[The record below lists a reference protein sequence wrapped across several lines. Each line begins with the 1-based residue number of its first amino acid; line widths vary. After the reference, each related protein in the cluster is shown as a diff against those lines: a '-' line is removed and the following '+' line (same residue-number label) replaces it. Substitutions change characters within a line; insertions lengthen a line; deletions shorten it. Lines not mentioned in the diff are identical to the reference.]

1 MAISQLTSRAQLGI
15 EAPTVRV
22 ETHLGPGL
30 PGFNIVGLPETA
42 VKESRDRVR
51 SAIVNS
57 GFRFPEGRLT
67 VNLAPAD
74 LPKHGGR
81 FDLPIALGILIASRQ
96 LPQRPDGEEL
106 IGELALSGELRPVTG
121 VLPAS
126 LACARGESGRLIV
139 PQANAAEAALCRAT
153 EVRAADCLL
162 DVCAHWKGERML
174 AQVLPAETPAAP
186 RVRGPCLSQVRGQW
200 QGRRALEIAASG
212 GHSLLLCGPPG
223 SGKSMLAS
231 RLPSLLPALDEQQ
244 ALEVA
249 AVHSL
254 HRPRPAARFRLPPFR
269 SPHHTA
275 SAVALVGGGNQPR
288 PGEISLAHHGVL
300 FLDELP
306 EFDRRVLDVL
316 REPLETG
323 EVHIS
328 RAARQ
333 AVFPARFQLVVA
345 MNPCPC
351 GWLGDPA
358 RGCGYDCEKARRY
371 QARVSG
377 PFMDRI
383 DLQLEL
389 PPVKPSEL
397 MALEGGETSDTVRE
411 RVLAARERQYRRQGC
426 LNRDLS
432 VDDLKPVIDVHRT
445 WLVKAME
452 TLGVSARSL
461 HRIARVARTL
471 ADMEDASEVAAAHLQ
486 EALGY
491 RIGHA

>member
-1 MAISQLTSRAQLGI
+1 MAISQLLSRAQLGI
-15 EAPTVRV
+15 DAPQVRV

-57 GFRFPEGRLT
+57 RFRFPEGRLT

-96 LPQRPDGEEL
+96 LPERTEAEEL
-106 IGELALSGELRPVTG
+106 VGELALSGELRPVQG

-126 LACARGESGRLIV
+126 LACGQAGGKLIV

-153 EVRAADCLL
+153 EVHAAATLL
-162 DVCAHWKGERML
+162 DVCGHWKGQERL
-174 AQVLPAETPAAP
+174 P
-186 RVRGPCLSQVRGQW
+186 RVLASEVPGARRDTLCLSQVRGQW
-200 QGRRALEIAASG
+200 QGRRALEIAATG
-212 GHSLLLCGPPG
+212 GHSLMLCGPPG
-223 SGKSMLAS
+223 SGKSMLAT
-231 RLPSLLPALDEQQ
+231 RLPSLLPPLEEQQ

-254 HRPRPAARFRLPPFR
+254 YRPRPATQFRMPTFR

-275 SAVALVGGGNQPR
+275 SAVALVGGGNRPR
-288 PGEISLAHHGVL
+288 PGEVSLAHHGVL

-306 EFDRRVLDVL
+306 EFDRRVLEVL
-316 REPLETG
+316 REPMETG

-358 RGCGYDCEKARRY
+358 RSCGYTCDKARRY
-371 QARVSG
+371 QARISG

-383 DLQLEL
+383 DLQLEV
-389 PPVKPSEL
+389 PAVKPAEL
-397 MALEGGETSDTVRE
+397 MSQEGGESSEAVRE
-411 RVLAARERQYRRQGC
+411 RVLAARTRQYQRQGR

-432 VDDLKPVIDVHRT
+432 VDDLKPVVDAHRA
-445 WLVKAME
+445 WLVNAME
-452 TLGVSARSL
+452 KLGISARSL
-461 HRIARVARTL
+461 HRITRVARTL
-471 ADMEDASEVAAAHLQ
+471 ADMDETDDVEARHLQ

-491 RIGHA
+491 RIRNGAR